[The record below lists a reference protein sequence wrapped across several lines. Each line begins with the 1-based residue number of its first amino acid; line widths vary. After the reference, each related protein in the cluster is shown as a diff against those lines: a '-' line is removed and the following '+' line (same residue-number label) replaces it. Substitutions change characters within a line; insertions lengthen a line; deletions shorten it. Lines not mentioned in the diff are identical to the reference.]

1 VRTTRATAKN
11 VENATARVT
20 RLTTRSKTV
29 PAAATIAAKEPVFT
43 RPPAAA
49 AKGKSAAPEDPAPS
63 AAVKTR
69 RGALLEVTKLVT
81 NNDAKGKARSTLK
94 GKEKETS
101 SVPEKSKPVLVNV
114 RKPLQETTTTRVAAR
129 RVTRSATIIAHAST
143 NKPQPTRQVGKRVV
157 VPEAPIPEQ
166 LGPVS
171 EEAQEKGQ
179 TTLNVPS
186 SSLRK
191 RSSNLA
197 EQTEEL
203 LRVSKRLHTE
213 TRDAPKPH
221 DDSQEEVDRV
231 AAALMQHDLQPES
244 VATSQQWTDLDAD
257 DWEDPAM
264 ASEYITEIC
273 EYLKRVEV
281 CSAQLGWN
289 SP

>member
-1 VRTTRATAKN
+1 MRTTRATAKN
-11 VENATARVT
+11 VENATARTT

-29 PAAATIAAKEPVFT
+29 PATATIAAKEPVFT
-43 RPPAAA
+43 RPT

-81 NNDAKGKARSTLK
+81 NNDAKGKASSTLK
-94 GKEKETS
+94 GKEKEAS

-114 RKPLQETTTTRVAAR
+114 RKPLQETTATRAAPR
-129 RVTRSATIIAHAST
+129 RVTRSATITVPAST
-143 NKPQPTRQVGKRVV
+143 NKLKPTRQVGRRAA

-166 LGPVS
+166 PEPVA
-171 EEAQEKGQ
+171 EEAQKTEQ

-191 RSSNLA
+191 RPSNLA

-213 TRDAPKPH
+213 TRDAAKLH

-231 AAALMQHDLQPES
+231 AAALMQHDLQPEP
-244 VATSQQWTDLDAD
+244 VATSQQWTDLDTD

-273 EYLKRVEV
+273 KYWKRVEV